1 MRYVY
6 EKHAFYCY
14 NETMKTVVVYK
25 EQSDH
30 ARAVDTFMHDFLRQ
44 TGREIEVIN
53 PETPEGSQF
62 CATYDVVEW
71 PSLVALDDNGM
82 VQNLWRG
89 LPLPTISEVS
99 YYAR

>member
-1 MRYVY
+1 MR
-6 EKHAFYCY
+6 
-14 NETMKTVVVYK
+14 TVVVYK
-25 EQSDH
+25 EKSDH
-30 ARAVDTFMHDFLRQ
+30 ARAVDTFMFDFRRQ
-44 TGREIEVIN
+44 TGRELDVID

-71 PSLVALDDNGM
+71 PSLVALDDNGI

>member
-1 MRYVY
+1 MR
-6 EKHAFYCY
+6 
-14 NETMKTVVVYK
+14 TVVVYK
-25 EQSDH
+25 EASDH
-30 ARAVDTFMHDFLRQ
+30 ARAVDTFMHDFTRQ
-44 TGREIEVIN
+44 TGRQLEVIN

-62 CATYDVVEW
+62 CTTYDVVEW

-99 YYAR
+99 YYAH